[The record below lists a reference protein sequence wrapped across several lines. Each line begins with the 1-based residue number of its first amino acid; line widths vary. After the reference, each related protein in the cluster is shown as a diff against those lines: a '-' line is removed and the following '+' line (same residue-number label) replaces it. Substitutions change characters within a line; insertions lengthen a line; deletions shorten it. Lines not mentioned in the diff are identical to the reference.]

1 MGAPLL
7 AMIQAWK
14 LEDIQQL
21 LIRHGVI
28 NLERL
33 KEITPE
39 DVTELGIPFAPA
51 KVFLR
56 LLQHL
61 DPQRKDWNELGADA
75 EKSAEKE
82 K

>member
-1 MGAPLL
+1 MRKDTRICDATQRPDMGAPLL

-51 KVFLR
+51 KVFF
-56 LLQHL
+56 
-61 DPQRKDWNELGADA
+61 
-75 EKSAEKE
+75 
-82 K
+82 